1 MCWFKHVREIKHKP
15 SLSTSPLSSAPVP
28 LPPPYLTPAGG
39 EDGGHLLPENVQDLN
54 VRLAKSS
61 IQDPYIKSIHFPFPV
76 CSTGKW
82 EFPHLNLRKVLLFG
96 FIIAHFQQ
104 PVKELNSPLGSVAWQ
119 MCLHLPDK
127 TSLATCPFF
136 PFLR

>member
-1 MCWFKHVREIKHKP
+1 M
-15 SLSTSPLSSAPVP
+15 P